1 MQVREIPPEQWEQ
14 FFAECTERHRG
25 QPVTVESV
33 GGSMDGVQAQ
43 AFEQP
48 LVRIF
53 DAKSDAGD
61 RIEVVS
67 GDGDPRAHV
76 VESPTHVTVCQDG
89 GKSTIE
95 IDAADGRSTRV
106 KFKAS

>member
-25 QPVTVESV
+25 QRVTVESV
-33 GGSMDGVQAQ
+33 GGSLDGVQAE

-53 DAKSDAGD
+53 DTRSDSGD
-61 RIEVVS
+61 RIEVVA
-67 GDGDPRAHV
+67 GDGESRAHV
-76 VESPTHVTVCQDG
+76 VDSPTHVTVRQDG
-89 GKSTIE
+89 NKSTIE

-106 KFKAS
+106 KFLAS